1 MRFTRRRL
9 LIIVLAALAACFAR
23 PVFAIDPNRIIA
35 QYIHDYW
42 GSEKGFSDGSVSAFA
57 QTSDGYLWIGTAKG
71 LFRFDGFSFRAF
83 PVATPT
89 SSLIGA
95 VQQLIADAQGNL
107 WILLQNTKI
116 LRYHDGKFDL
126 GNEEAEFGIT
136 SVGNRRDGTTLFS
149 SLALGTLTFR
159 NGKFE
164 ALSPMSDLA
173 NSSTA
178 AEPINRDVLSS
189 RLSWATGVTPH
200 RFAEPNSAVTAI
212 AETGDGMVWLGTRDK
227 GLFYLSE
234 GRVVAA
240 PEGPSNIK
248 INCLLALNSRELLIG
263 TDKGILRWNGTA
275 VTSQGVPGALRHRQ
289 TLSIVRDRDSN
300 IWVGTA
306 GGLMRISPD
315 GGNVDSRG
323 DREVTALFEDREGNL
338 WLGTS
343 SGIERLRDSA
353 FVTYPVV
360 VAGLESTG
368 AVYADANQ
376 KVWIAPLQGGL
387 RWLKAE
393 KSGSVVA
400 EGLAHDVVYSIT
412 GGTGELW
419 IGRQQ
424 GGLTHL
430 DSRRGRLTA
439 RTYTERDGLP
449 QNSVYATYESSDGAV
464 WAGTLSGGVSEYRN
478 GHFKTYTTDDGLVSN
493 TIAAIT
499 QSNDGTMWFA
509 TPSGINALSGGEWRS
524 FRAADGLP
532 SGNVN
537 CLLPDSN
544 GMLWIGTA
552 SGLAF
557 LRSGQIHIPSGESPS
572 SSEQILGLALD
583 KLGWLWI
590 STSNHVLRVKRDS
603 LMSGAISD
611 EDVHTYGLEDGLL
624 GTKGVKRNKSVLADA
639 LGRVWFSMNRGLS
652 VVDPARATTNSA
664 PALIHIDALSA
675 DGNLIDIRT
684 SVRFARAR
692 RRITFSYAALS
703 LSVPERVR
711 YKYKLD
717 GFDDNWSEPVSTRE
731 VTYNNLSSG
740 AYRFRVIASNSDGL
754 WNSSESVIPFEIERA
769 YWQTWWFRIASV
781 LVAALA
787 MLLFFRLRMLR
798 LKKQMNMR
806 FEERLAERTRI
817 AQELHDTLLQ
827 GFLSASMQLHVADDQ
842 LAAESPAKPFV
853 GRVLELMGRV
863 IDEGRNA
870 VRGLRSPDARS
881 ENLEQAFS
889 GLQQELG
896 LARGSSFR
904 VFAEGEA
911 RVLRPVIGETVYRIG
926 REAVTNA
933 FRHSRASKI
942 EVELQYA
949 PKHLRLLVRDNGVG
963 IDQAVVRTGLDGH
976 WGLSGMRERAEEIG
990 AKLRVLSS
998 PAAGTEI
1005 ELSVPSRIAFGS
1017 RLTNNRWGW
1026 LSKLRSPPASASD
1039 QESESRKSQ

>member
-1 MRFTRRRL
+1 
-9 LIIVLAALAACFAR
+9 
-23 PVFAIDPNRIIA
+23 
-35 QYIHDYW
+35 
-42 GSEKGFSDGSVSAFA
+42 
-57 QTSDGYLWIGTAKG
+57 
-71 LFRFDGFSFRAF
+71 
-83 PVATPT
+83 
-89 SSLIGA
+89 
-95 VQQLIADAQGNL
+95 
-107 WILLQNTKI
+107 
-116 LRYHDGKFDL
+116 
-126 GNEEAEFGIT
+126 
-136 SVGNRRDGTTLFS
+136 
-149 SLALGTLTFR
+149 
-159 NGKFE
+159 
-164 ALSPMSDLA
+164 
-173 NSSTA
+173 
-178 AEPINRDVLSS
+178 
-189 RLSWATGVTPH
+189 
-200 RFAEPNSAVTAI
+200 
-212 AETGDGMVWLGTRDK
+212 
-227 GLFYLSE
+227 
-234 GRVVAA
+234 
-240 PEGPSNIK
+240 
-248 INCLLALNSRELLIG
+248 
-263 TDKGILRWNGTA
+263 
-275 VTSQGVPGALRHRQ
+275 
-289 TLSIVRDRDSN
+289 
-300 IWVGTA
+300 
-306 GGLMRISPD
+306 
-315 GGNVDSRG
+315 
-323 DREVTALFEDREGNL
+323 
-338 WLGTS
+338 
-343 SGIERLRDSA
+343 
-353 FVTYPVV
+353 
-360 VAGLESTG
+360 
-368 AVYADANQ
+368 
-376 KVWIAPLQGGL
+376 
-387 RWLKAE
+387 
-393 KSGSVVA
+393 
-400 EGLAHDVVYSIT
+400 
-412 GGTGELW
+412 
-419 IGRQQ
+419 
-424 GGLTHL
+424 
-430 DSRRGRLTA
+430 
-439 RTYTERDGLP
+439 
-449 QNSVYATYESSDGAV
+449 
-464 WAGTLSGGVSEYRN
+464 
-478 GHFKTYTTDDGLVSN
+478 
-493 TIAAIT
+493 
-499 QSNDGTMWFA
+499 
-509 TPSGINALSGGEWRS
+509 
-524 FRAADGLP
+524 
-532 SGNVN
+532 
-537 CLLPDSN
+537 
-544 GMLWIGTA
+544 
-552 SGLAF
+552 
-557 LRSGQIHIPSGESPS
+557 
-572 SSEQILGLALD
+572 
-583 KLGWLWI
+583 
-590 STSNHVLRVKRDS
+590 
-603 LMSGAISD
+603 MSGAISD

-624 GTKGVKRNKSVLADA
+624 GTEGVKRNESVLADA

-675 DGNLIDIRT
+675 DGNLIDIRK

-754 WNSSESVIPFEIERA
+754 WNSSESLIPFEIERT

-1005 ELSVPSRIAFGS
+1005 ELSVPSRIAFES
-1017 RLTNNRWGW
+1017 RHTNNRWKW